1 MPNGRR
7 VQLRVEQRDNEREQ
21 TAELVEL
28 NAEVEADGAVLD
40 HGDYEC
46 PTLAESTKGQ
56 PDSNIFR
63 MVRCMAKV
71 PYKSRLAPTEPH
83 CGLTTLAET

>member
-1 MPNGRR
+1 MGVAFSCALSSATTNASKPLNWWK
-7 VQLRVEQRDNEREQ
+7 
-21 TAELVEL
+21 L

-40 HGDYEC
+40 YGDYEC

-71 PYKSRLAPTEPH
+71 PYNSRLAPTEPH